1 MDFDYL
7 RCAAVCKTTGLP
19 KSTLYAKIAE
29 GLFPKPIKL
38 GKRAV
43 GWLSTDVDDW
53 KRRQLEASNDE
64 ASDSPPSKS
73 SAGADVH
80 AAFAHRE
87 SHDSYSGVIVECR
100 DGWRIIVNN
109 SGSQYIA
116 QKRSSSTNTG
126 VWIGK
131 SHCTSRDQLLSVCS
145 RLKLLSDANVEA
157 VLRALPEYARDYSK
171 K

>member
-1 MDFDYL
+1 M
-7 RCAAVCKTTGLP
+7 T
-19 KSTLYAKIAE
+19 
-29 GLFPKPIKL
+29 KPL
-38 GKRAV
+38 
-43 GWLSTDVDDW
+43 
-53 KRRQLEASNDE
+53 
-64 ASDSPPSKS
+64 SPPQLTKS
-73 SAGADVH
+73 ARADIY

-87 SHDSYSGVIVECR
+87 SHDSYTGSIVDCR
-100 DGWRIIVNN
+100 DGWRIVIDKTN
-109 SGSQYIA
+109 SQYVA

-131 SHCTSRDQLLSVCS
+131 SHCTTRDELLNVCS

>member
-1 MDFDYL
+1 M
-7 RCAAVCKTTGLP
+7 T
-19 KSTLYAKIAE
+19 
-29 GLFPKPIKL
+29 KPLIPPQL
-38 GKRAV
+38 TETAG
-43 GWLSTDVDDW
+43 VD
-53 KRRQLEASNDE
+53 A
-64 ASDSPPSKS
+64 
-73 SAGADVH
+73 H

-87 SHDSYSGVIVECR
+87 SHDAYNGAIVDCR
-100 DGWRIIVNN
+100 DGWRIVVCKT
-109 SGSQYIA
+109 GKQYVA

-131 SHCTSRDQLLSVCS
+131 SHCTTKDELLNVCS